1 VDENKLE
8 AIDRVRSDLDTRRAA
23 LLKNLSGDPEA
34 KEHLDKLVATID
46 ATVKDLDKKATG
58 HRSLQT
64 SLAGFNAEYER
75 LNSYVHAKSA
85 KLDAVDV
92 LTGQFEAG
100 DKNGKQVPQIQAIK
114 SCIQQ
119 VQALVREAS
128 EVEEPKVEACL
139 KVTLSDV
146 KYKFW
151 PEILCDEKLRF
162 YQENVDE
169 LASRFTQ
176 LNEHGLA
183 KVNELQTVSDYS
195 LKYAQLKTSFEVY
208 LTKVEAEVLSFEPIG
223 IHLNVVNG
231 QVDTLHKLIGE
242 YESKS
247 ACLSELGVFTGTY
260 VSLLGRLAG
269 QRQQEKVTA
278 TGSGS
283 LMSKLY
289 KQMTVSNAAAN
300 SRSSSCDNLSS
311 SFENTSTSR
320 ASSASSVSSSVT
332 TGGGFESEVG
342 QEMAR
347 LGQAY
352 EWVGERLEE
361 RKRELAVAGE
371 SVRAYLEEVAAA
383 EGVVEAGERAVRE
396 VFGVERLDEGRI
408 RVRASGEEVERVKKR
423 SGEVK
428 ERIGKETHAA
438 LETLKGKRLLVF
450 FGWVWPCD
458 TGIELNSCL

>member
-34 KEHLDKLVATID
+34 KEHLDKLIATID
-46 ATVKDLDKKATG
+46 ATVKDLDKKANG
-58 HRSLQT
+58 HRSLQA

-75 LNSYVHAKSA
+75 LNSYVHAKWA

-100 DKNGKQVPQIQAIK
+100 DKGGKQVPQIQAIK

-119 VQALVREAS
+119 VEALVREAS
-128 EVEEPKVEACL
+128 EVEEPKVEAGL

-169 LASRFTQ
+169 LASRFRQ

-195 LKYAQLKTSFEVY
+195 LKYGQLKTSFEVY
-208 LTKVEAEVLSFEPIG
+208 LTKAEAEVLSFEPIG
-223 IHLNVVNG
+223 IHLNVING
-231 QVDTLHKLIGE
+231 QVDTLQKLIGE

-278 TGSGS
+278 TGSSGS
-283 LMSKLY
+283 LMNKLY
-289 KQMTVSNAAAN
+289 KQMTVSNAAGN

-320 ASSASSVSSSVT
+320 ASSASSVSSGVL

-347 LGQAY
+347 LGQVY

-361 RKRELAVAGE
+361 RKRELAGAGE
-371 SVRAYLEEVAAA
+371 SVRAYLEELEAA
-383 EGVVEAGERAVRE
+383 EGVVEAGEKAVKE

-423 SGEVK
+423 SGEVR
-428 ERIGKETHAA
+428 ERVGKETGAA
-438 LETLKGKRLLVF
+438 LETLKGKRLFCFARGLA
-450 FGWVWPCD
+450 
-458 TGIELNSCL
+458 L